1 MPIRKS
7 RWLDGLNWSPAVVG
21 VAASALLAVTVVPQ
35 TLEQDRARRWPAARE
50 ERPDVGRPARGR
62 AVPDDVDWEA
72 VTADYG
78 DTGWCT
84 ADDPGECTVVEG
96 SGPHVLLLGDSQA
109 QSLVPMFRTLAEE
122 HDLTL
127 SLNVVEG
134 CMWQEGLYN
143 TKSSD
148 EEQDNCR
155 DARVGWYDDVLPEID
170 PDVVVVMARPRDDE
184 DEWSG
189 SYAAATVRTSR
200 WPG

>member
-1 MPIRKS
+1 M
-7 RWLDGLNWSPAVVG
+7 
-21 VAASALLAVTVVPQ
+21 VT
-35 TLEQDRARRWPAARE
+35 R
-50 ERPDVGRPARGR
+50 R
-62 AVPDDVDWEA
+62 AVELPADVDWEA

-134 CMWQEGLYN
+134 CLWQEGLYN

-155 DARVGWYDDVLPEID
+155 DGPGRLVRRRA
-170 PDVVVVMARPRDDE
+170 PRDRPGRGRGD
-184 DEWSG
+184 G
-189 SYAAATVRTSR
+189 PAARRRGRVVGGRTPPRRRGASR